1 MGFDWRTPGY
11 LIREEIR
18 RDKLRGRAGMK
29 AWVFGKR
36 LEKERGSEL
45 ARCWKEIKDKLR
57 KGKFIKMG
65 NGKEKVLGEK
75 ENRFG

>member
-1 MGFDWRTPGY
+1 MGFDWKTPGY

-36 LEKERGSEL
+36 LEKKRGSEL
-45 ARCWKEIKDKLR
+45 ARYWKEIKDKLR

-65 NGKEKVLGEK
+65 NGKKKVLGEK

>member
-1 MGFDWRTPGY
+1 
-11 LIREEIR
+11 
-18 RDKLRGRAGMK
+18 MK

-45 ARCWKEIKDKLR
+45 ARYWKEIKDKLR

>member
-1 MGFDWRTPGY
+1 MGFDWRTPG
-11 LIREEIR
+11 LIREEIW

>member
-29 AWVFGKR
+29 EFGKR

-65 NGKEKVLGEK
+65 KEKVLGEK